1 MGGAVTEAG
10 RGLEGVREAAAAL
23 RPRLVAWRRR
33 FHAHPELSFEEEE
46 TAAAVAEE
54 LTRLGLPVA
63 RPVRTGVVAEV
74 VGAASGPVVVLRA
87 DLDALPLQEENRVE
101 YASRRPGVMHACGH
115 DGHTA
120 ILLGAAV
127 MLAERRACLPGRVR
141 LVFQPAEEK
150 PPGGAR
156 AMVEAGVLEGVRAAV
171 GFHLWSDLPVGT
183 VGVREGPIMAA
194 ADEFRVEV
202 TGRGGHGAQ
211 PHQAVDACL
220 VAAQIIVNLQA
231 IVSRRVNP
239 LRPAVISVGRV
250 QAGQAF
256 NVIAPRAWL
265 EGTVRSLDED
275 TRALLHR
282 ELARVVEHT
291 CALAGAEGKVE
302 VFGGYPPVVNDG
314 AVAAVVR
321 AAAETAAGREA
332 VLTPEPLMGGEDF
345 AYFAREVPSCYFLLG
360 ARNEARGIVHP
371 HHHPRFDLDEDA
383 LPLGVEVLV
392 RAAFALLG

>member
-1 MGGAVTEAG
+1 MAEPATDPA
-10 RGLEGVREAAAAL
+10 RVREAAAAL

-33 FHAHPELSFEEEE
+33 FHAHPELSFEERE

-54 LTRLGLPVA
+54 LAGLGLPVA
-63 RPVRTGVVAEV
+63 RPVPTGVVAEV
-74 VGAASGPVVVLRA
+74 RGAAGPVVVLRA

-115 DGHTA
+115 DGHAA
-120 ILLGAAV
+120 ILLGAATV
-127 MLAERRACLPGRVR
+127 LAGLQGALPGTVR

-156 AMVEAGVLEGVRAAV
+156 AMVEAGVLAGVRAAV

-183 VGVREGPIMAA
+183 VGVREGPAMAA

-202 TGRGGHGAQ
+202 AGRGGHGAQ

-220 VAAQIIVNLQA
+220 VAAQIILNLQT

-239 LRPAVISVGRV
+239 LRPAVVSVGRV
-250 QAGQAF
+250 TAGHAF
-256 NVIAPRAWL
+256 NVIAPRASL

-291 CALAGAEGKVE
+291 CALAGAEGRVE

-314 AVAAVVR
+314 AVTEAVRRAAVQAV
-321 AAAETAAGREA
+321 GRES
-332 VLTPEPLMGGEDF
+332 VLEPEPLMGGEDF

-383 LPLGVEVLV
+383 LPVGVEVLV
-392 RAAFALLG
+392 RAALALLG